1 MGVLTCTS
9 IVTCMI
15 QGSHVDLMIHMYDVD
30 IISTLYGITNRAL
43 RILLTVS
50 LPLGLALFY

>member
-1 MGVLTCTS
+1 MGVLTCS
-9 IVTCMI
+9 NIVSYMI
-15 QGSHVDLMIHMYDVD
+15 QGCHVGLMIHMYDVV
-30 IISTLYGITNRAL
+30 IISTLYGITYRAL